1 VRQHQGFGHAFRC
14 AGEQTK
20 RATPVT
26 PPADGC
32 GTGLRGESAAVA
44 TTKFYVRS
52 IANFSPVS
60 SALFHEFGAISGNRV
75 IAAQAGVCDLIRS
88 LQVSHSVHL
97 KPRPRLKSRPRPKSR
112 PRHGANEAH
121 TAAHAIAG
129 FQLADIAFGV
139 LVSNGI
145 LPKSDAERL
154 LKQVIAA
161 KRTLDAPGNQAAAEL
176 LALVLKT
183 VSEFHP
189 APRQ

>member
-1 VRQHQGFGHAFRC
+1 
-14 AGEQTK
+14 
-20 RATPVT
+20 
-26 PPADGC
+26 
-32 GTGLRGESAAVA
+32 
-44 TTKFYVRS
+44 
-52 IANFSPVS
+52 
-60 SALFHEFGAISGNRV
+60 
-75 IAAQAGVCDLIRS
+75 
-88 LQVSHSVHL
+88 VSHSVHL